1 MNDNIDIKFIDL
13 FKKLWKLVK
22 PDRRIKLIFIL
33 ILMIF
38 ASFFEII
45 SISSFYPFLTVI
57 TNPDIVLQNKV
68 AIRFINLLNINNKE
82 QLILI
87 FTIIFSFTML
97 ISGGLR
103 LILNWF
109 QIKFSNLIG
118 SDLSVNMY
126 ERALNE
132 SYIIH
137 VSRNTSKIIDGI
149 KVKANSVVNYVVL
162 PILII
167 ISSSLIL
174 TTILIILL
182 YINVKATIITIL
194 IFAMLYLLFSRLT
207 KKIINTSGEIISL
220 QTVEIFKILRESLGG
235 IRDILIN
242 NTQKIYINKFKNTDS
257 SIRNSESLISII
269 SIGPRFV
276 VETFGLVTLAFAAY
290 FIAIKTGISSKT
302 IPILGMIALTA
313 QRLLPIMNQIYSS
326 IVLINGS
333 RVALKEALEL
343 SDINQ
348 YLEEKQEKISFN
360 NEIEIQNLYFKFNEN
375 SDFVIKNI
383 SIKIPKGSKIGIIGS
398 SGSGKSTL
406 VDIVMGLLLPTS
418 GQLLIDNL
426 EINEKNIK
434 SWQQNISHVPQFI
447 YLTDASVY
455 ENIAIGIPYDEIDKN
470 RVKLVAKQSQILDI
484 IEKLDHKFDSIIGE
498 KGSRLS
504 GGQRQ
509 RIGIARALYKGSSL
523 LVLDEA
529 TSALDSDIENDVMN
543 IINSLGSDYTVII
556 ISHKIT
562 ILNKCSQI
570 IEIKNGQIINQSY
583 KYLI

>member
-68 AIRFINLLNINNKE
+68 AFRFINLLKINNKE

-348 YLEEKQEKISFN
+348 YLEEKQENISFN

-470 RVKLVAKQSQILDI
+470 RVKLVAKQAQILDI

-570 IEIKNGQIINQSY
+570 IEIKNGQIIN
-583 KYLI
+583 